1 VALALRG
8 LPSEYDALRVSFV
21 TKGTVTMPELREALK
36 TEESRLYPDAVGA
49 SGNSSVLSAPVRG
62 ANKNQDTYYSALHLI
77 AYRISE

>member
-1 VALALRG
+1 MALALRG

-49 SGNSSVLSAPVRG
+49 SGTP
-62 ANKNQDTYYSALHLI
+62 
-77 AYRISE
+77 